1 MNQKLTSPLLWV
13 AILGALKLLLDAG
26 GIQIPDDKVN
36 EIANGIAAV
45 LAVVGMWMD
54 HSKVIVE
61 PVPIVVPVEP
71 IVEPV
76 VIPPGDPII

>member
-61 PVPIVVPVEP
+61 PMPIVVPVIEP
-71 IVEPV
+71 IVT
-76 VIPPGDPII
+76 PPGDPQVPII